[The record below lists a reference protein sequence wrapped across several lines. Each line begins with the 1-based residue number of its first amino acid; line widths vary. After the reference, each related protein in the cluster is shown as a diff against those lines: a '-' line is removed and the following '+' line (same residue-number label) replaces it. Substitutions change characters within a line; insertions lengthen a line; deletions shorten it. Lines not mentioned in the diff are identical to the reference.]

1 MRRALF
7 QQRLSEV
14 EAHNSESQRQWT
26 AGINHL
32 SDWTESE
39 LKSLLGW
46 DGSVRPEGGSRSA
59 RPHRAFLQK
68 DDERDS
74 SDLPDDKLWDTE
86 TTRHVRN
93 QGSCGS
99 CWAIAVSTVLEAH
112 AEIYGHARTFS
123 AQQIVECTPN
133 PRSCGGTGGCGGAT
147 AELAMDWI
155 MKNGVAEE
163 SDVPYLGRDG
173 TCGAAGDS
181 APNSNDA
188 GLQMV
193 QLRGPEDDMEKIFSE
208 PTATV
213 AAAAAPV
220 ASAISPEA
228 SPITSAVS
236 VHGTSVTSDTA
247 ATPSASPVVSGLTG
261 WETLPKNT
269 YEPLLRALA
278 ERGPVAVSV
287 GADSWFNYH
296 SGIFNGCGRDSVID
310 HAVTAI
316 GYGQEAG
323 TKYWVIQNSWGAG
336 WGEAGKIRLERH
348 SEGGYCGMDND
359 PQKGLACKGEND
371 PVPVCGMCGILF
383 DSVVPHFQH

>member
-1 MRRALF
+1 
-7 QQRLSEV
+7 
-14 EAHNSESQRQWT
+14 
-26 AGINHL
+26 
-32 SDWTESE
+32 
-39 LKSLLGW
+39 
-46 DGSVRPEGGSRSA
+46 
-59 RPHRAFLQK
+59 
-68 DDERDS
+68 
-74 SDLPDDKLWDTE
+74 
-86 TTRHVRN
+86 
-93 QGSCGS
+93 
-99 CWAIAVSTVLEAH
+99 
-112 AEIYGHARTFS
+112 
-123 AQQIVECTPN
+123 
-133 PRSCGGTGGCGGAT
+133 
-147 AELAMDWI
+147 MDWI

-173 TCGAAGDS
+173 TCGGASDS
-181 APNSNDA
+181 APSSDDA
-188 GLQMV
+188 GLQML
-193 QLRGPEDDMEKIFSE
+193 QLRGPADDMEKIFSE

-220 ASAISPEA
+220 ASA
-228 SPITSAVS
+228 VS
-236 VHGTSVTSDTA
+236 VHETSSVSDTA
-247 ATPSASPVVSGLTG
+247 AMPSASPAVSGLTG

-287 GADSWFNYH
+287 GADLWFNYH

-383 DSVVPHFQH
+383 DSVVPHFQK